1 MKREK
6 VIRNGKKEMAEIKN
20 TIIKGKKSE
29 KWTTGGGLIFRWCHF
44 WMTPKENHEKK
55 FETQAWTFPTS
66 KRLLNHLKN
75 IYRNIDESQNFRSNH
90 ESQAFGLVGN
100 RDKDLRIFGG
110 GNWNQIRTLKSK
122 FAFSKRFSPVQPSS
136 FGSKTSNCLSF
147 RFTETVTLWFFGK

>member
-6 VIRNGKKEMAEIKN
+6 VNSKWQEGDGGDKKHNIKRE
-20 TIIKGKKSE
+20 KSE
-29 KWTTGGGLIFRWCHF
+29 KGTTGGGLIFRWCHF

-122 FAFSKRFSPVQPSS
+122 FALSKRFSPVQPSS